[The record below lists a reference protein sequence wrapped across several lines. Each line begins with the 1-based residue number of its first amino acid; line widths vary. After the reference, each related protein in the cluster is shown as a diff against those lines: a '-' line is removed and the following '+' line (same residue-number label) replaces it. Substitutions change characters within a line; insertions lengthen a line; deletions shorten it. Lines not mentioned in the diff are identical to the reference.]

1 MGDLSQPTAALA
13 LAALAVASVGL
24 IYAVILGVRVRRMR
38 AAQTA
43 VLGGTRSDDLV
54 AHAARLQQEFEELQN
69 RMEGVA
75 ERLDRRMGAAE
86 EGLSSAVAHRAL
98 VRYDA
103 YGELAG
109 KQSIS
114 LALLDA
120 RRNGVVLSSIAHR
133 DTARLYCKP
142 VTAGE
147 GQQPLSPEEQEA
159 VRLALQG
166 SSESATL
173 EL

>member
-1 MGDLSQPTAALA
+1 MGDLSEPTAALA
-13 LAALAVASVGL
+13 LAALAVALIGL
-24 IYAVILGVRVRRMR
+24 LCAAVLGVRVRRLR

-43 VLGGTRSDDLV
+43 VLGDSGSDDLV
-54 AHAARLQQEFEELQN
+54 VHAAGLQRDFQALRQSMEGIAARLDQ
-69 RMEGVA
+69 RMS
-75 ERLDRRMGAAE
+75 AAE
-86 EGLSSAVAHRAL
+86 EGLAGAVAHRAL

-142 VTAGE
+142 VVGGE

-166 SSESATL
+166 NSESATL

>member
-1 MGDLSQPTAALA
+1 
-13 LAALAVASVGL
+13 
-24 IYAVILGVRVRRMR
+24 
-38 AAQTA
+38 
-43 VLGGTRSDDLV
+43 
-54 AHAARLQQEFEELQN
+54 
-69 RMEGVA
+69 
-75 ERLDRRMGAAE
+75 
-86 EGLSSAVAHRAL
+86 VAHRAL

-142 VTAGE
+142 ITAGA

-166 SSESATL
+166 NSESATL

>member
-1 MGDLSQPTAALA
+1 MGDLSEPTAALA
-13 LAALAVASVGL
+13 LAALAVGL
-24 IYAVILGVRVRRMR
+24 IGLLWAAVLGVRLRRLR
-38 AAQTA
+38 AAQSA
-43 VLGGTRSDDLV
+43 VLGESRSEDLI
-54 AHAARLQQEFEELQN
+54 AHAAGLQRDFETLRRE
-69 RMEGVA
+69 MDDVA
-75 ERLDRRMGAAE
+75 QRLDRRMGAAE

-142 VTAGE
+142 ITAGA

-166 SSESATL
+166 NSESATL

>member
-1 MGDLSQPTAALA
+1 MGDLSEPAAALA
-13 LAALAVASVGL
+13 LAALAVASIGL
-24 IYAVILGVRVRRMR
+24 VWVASLAVRLRRLR

-43 VLGGTRSDDLV
+43 VLGDSGSDDLV
-54 AHAARLQQEFEELQN
+54 VHAAGLQRDFEALRLE
-69 RMEGVA
+69 MEGVA
-75 ERLDRRMGAAE
+75 ERLEQRMSAAE
-86 EGLSSAVAHRAL
+86 EGLAGAVAHRAL

-166 SSESATL
+166 NSESATL